1 MKNTRSFTT
10 SAVLLAGC
18 LLLAFPALAKTTLKL
33 SHNQDKSHA
42 VHKAMSYLADKAK
55 AYSDGELNIRIY
67 PNATLGNERESL
79 ELMNSGALQMVKV
92 NAASLE
98 SFAPEYSVFS
108 LPFLFRDR
116 DHYYNVLKSD
126 LGKRILA
133 SSESK
138 GFVGLTWYDGGARS
152 FYASKPITQP
162 DDLAGMK
169 IRVQQSPS
177 AIAMV
182 KALGGVPT
190 PMAQGELY
198 TALQQGVVDG
208 GENNPVVY
216 ADMRHAEVAKFY
228 SRDEHTMVPDVLV
241 ISTKVLNKLSD
252 KERKALYKAAD
263 ESMQQMKDVIWP
275 AAEKRLMRA

>member
-152 FYASKPITQP
+152 FYAGKPITQP

-177 AIAMV
+177 AIAM
-182 KALGGVPT
+182 
-190 PMAQGELY
+190 
-198 TALQQGVVDG
+198 
-208 GENNPVVY
+208 
-216 ADMRHAEVAKFY
+216 R
-228 SRDEHTMVPDVLV
+228 
-241 ISTKVLNKLSD
+241 
-252 KERKALYKAAD
+252 
-263 ESMQQMKDVIWP
+263 
-275 AAEKRLMRA
+275 

>member
-152 FYASKPITQP
+152 FYAGKPITQP

-190 PMAQGELY
+190 PMAQANSIPRSSKAWSMAAK
-198 TALQQGVVDG
+198 TTPWFMPICV
-208 GENNPVVY
+208 
-216 ADMRHAEVAKFY
+216 MRRWRNSIPAT
-228 SRDEHTMVPDVLV
+228 STRWCRMSWSSVPKYL
-241 ISTKVLNKLSD
+241 TN
-252 KERKALYKAAD
+252 
-263 ESMQQMKDVIWP
+263 
-275 AAEKRLMRA
+275 